1 MEFRI
6 VNHLDAVAY
15 REIHLEALLNSPESF
30 GGNYRKEKKRPLTQ
44 IEMGLRPDP
53 NNFIL
58 GAFADD
64 GDLVGVVEFGRE
76 RHVAFAQQGVL
87 WGMYVKLAYRR
98 QGVGR
103 FLVEELL
110 EMIQSLEGVEQI
122 RLTVL
127 ENNQAAKQLYGQ
139 FGFVSQGVAERA
151 FKLQNRYFDEE
162 QMILYV
168 SGSD

>member
-6 VNHLDAVAY
+6 VNHLDALAY

-30 GGNYRKEKKRPLTQ
+30 GGNYRKEKKRPLRQ
-44 IEMGLRPDP
+44 IEMGLRADP

-58 GAFADD
+58 GAFSRHK
-64 GDLVGVVEFGRE
+64 DLLGVVGFGRE
-76 RHVAFAQQGVL
+76 RHISYAQQGVL
-87 WGMYVKLAYRR
+87 WGMYVKQAHRR
-98 QGVGR
+98 QGIGR
-103 FLVEELL
+103 CLVKELL
-110 EMIQSLEGVEQI
+110 VLIQSLKGVEQF

-127 ENNQAAKQLYGQ
+127 ENNDAAKQLYQQ

-151 FKLQNRYFDEE
+151 FKLKNRYFDEE

-168 SGSD
+168 